1 MFMAW
6 NYAVYVNKVAAT
18 GKKEYPIPM
27 YANAWLDQDCC
38 PKPGLYPS
46 GGPLAHLID
55 IWHAAAPAVDIL
67 APDLY
72 VPEFEQRCK
81 KFTQRGNPLF
91 IPEMNG
97 GDDGARNVFIAI
109 GSYNAI
115 GVSPFGIDM
124 LGKMS
129 LGPEQANGPKETS
142 LSKSYNIIKQISPLI
157 LEKQATG
164 EIAGFIVDEK
174 NPAVTFDMGGYKVEV
189 SLDEL
194 FGNKSKTG
202 YGIVMTDGPDKFI
215 GAGSGFR
222 VRFYSKSKSTEIVG
236 IGNVDEGLFR
246 DGNWIPGR
254 RLNGD
259 EDDQGRTWRFAFR
272 SLSIEKCTVYKYE

>member
-1 MFMAW
+1 
-6 NYAVYVNKVAAT
+6 
-18 GKKEYPIPM
+18 
-27 YANAWLDQDCC
+27 
-38 PKPGLYPS
+38 
-46 GGPLAHLID
+46 
-55 IWHAAAPAVDIL
+55 
-67 APDLY
+67 
-72 VPEFEQRCK
+72 
-81 KFTQRGNPLF
+81 
-91 IPEMNG
+91 
-97 GDDGARNVFIAI
+97 
-109 GSYNAI
+109 
-115 GVSPFGIDM
+115 M

-129 LGPEQANGPKETS
+129 FGPEQANGPKETS